1 MLGQTTKNDLSF
13 NHAEV
18 DHGALLTVAR
28 LAFFYGRERCEKHL
42 GNLIRPPGNGRVCL
56 YTDAQ
61 YLAKDANNLAVI
73 AETLYTLEESLTR
86 EELEIVN
93 KPPVPPEE

>member
-18 DHGALLTVAR
+18 DHGALLTVAS
-28 LAFFYGRERCEKHL
+28 LAFFYGKERVSRHLEKL
-42 GNLIRPPGNGRVCL
+42 YRPEKGIKCWYMN
-56 YTDAQ
+56 AQ
-61 YLAKDANNLAVI
+61 YLAQDANNLAVI

-86 EELEIVN
+86 EELVIVN
-93 KPPVPPEE
+93 KPEVPPEE